1 MKKQFIKA
9 TKEFA
14 NFEKWVNAP
23 YFRKSFNLDFS
34 PEKAE
39 IDISGL
45 GFYVLFING
54 KNITKGHL
62 APYISNLDHYC
73 YYDTYDVSP
82 YLKKGENVI
91 GVMLG
96 NGFMNPFGGS
106 VWDFDKVEWKNAPCL
121 ALEFSAEGEG
131 KTLSFDADESFKTHP
146 SPIIFDE
153 LRMGEHFDANLE
165 IENWNMPGFDDGA
178 WDNVLVS
185 SAPRGKM
192 EKCEAEPICVQYEL
206 KPTRF
211 YKVEGGYIYDFGEN
225 NAGICRL
232 KLKNAD
238 KGQKIEMWH
247 AELLKEDGSLDISS
261 TIFDRPTTQFY
272 KEYSQKDVYIA
283 KGESEESYTPSFT
296 YHGFRYVYVTGIRD
310 DQATGGLLT
319 YVVMSSLNKVSGGFT
334 CSSDTVNTLF
344 EMAKRSDMSNFY
356 YFPTDCPHREKN
368 GWTGDASISAP
379 HMTYLY
385 DTEKNYTEWL
395 KNIRSAQT
403 EDGRIPGIVPTG
415 DWGFAWGNGPAW
427 DSVLFN
433 LPYELYIKRGNTDVI
448 RENKSA
454 MMRYLTYIMGRR
466 NEDGT
471 ISIGLG
477 DWVPVG
483 KGADQYDAPLALT
496 DTLMVMKSAHQASVM
511 FDAIEATFEADYARS
526 IEENLRNTL
535 RETMIDFETMTVK
548 SSCQS
553 AQALGIYYGLFTED
567 EKNEAFSRLMEFIH
581 AKNDRFDVGFLGLA
595 VIFDVLSDF
604 GEGNLAYKL
613 IMQDGYPSFA
623 HLIEN
628 GETTIPEWFKP
639 DADRLYSHNHHFLC
653 DFTRWFIERV
663 AGLKVVDS
671 ENVLIQ
677 PDFIDGLDHASAYY
691 DLPKGRVTVSW
702 KREKGEVKL
711 SYDAPEGVTVTEV

>member
-1 MKKQFIKA
+1 MKKQFIRA
-9 TKEFA
+9 TEEFA
-14 NFEKWVNAP
+14 SFEKGVNAP
-23 YFRKSFNLDFS
+23 HIRKSFSLDFV
-34 PEKAE
+34 PEKAT
-39 IDISGL
+39 IDISGH
-45 GFYVLFING
+45 GFYVLFVNG
-54 KNITKGHL
+54 KDITKGHL
-62 APYISNLDHYC
+62 APYISNLDHYI
-73 YYDTYDVSP
+73 YYDSYDVSS

-106 VWDFDKVEWKNAPCL
+106 VWDFDKVAWKNAPCL

-131 KTLSFDADESFKTHP
+131 KALSFDADESFKCHP

-165 IENWNMPGFDDGA
+165 IDGWNMPGFDDSKWNNA
-178 WDNVLVS
+178 LI
-185 SAPRGKM
+185 APTPRGKM
-192 EKCEAEPICVQYEL
+192 EKCEAEPVCVQYEL
-206 KPTRF
+206 KPTKF
-211 YKVEGGYIYDFGEN
+211 YKVDGGYIYDFGEN
-225 NAGICRL
+225 NAGVCRL
-232 KLKNAD
+232 NLKNAA
-238 KGQKIEMWH
+238 KGQRVELWH

-272 KEYSQKDVYIA
+272 KEYSQKDLYIA
-283 KGESEESYTPSFT
+283 KGEGEEIYTPSFT
-296 YHGFRYVYVTGIRD
+296 YHGFRYVYVTGITD
-310 DQATGGLLT
+310 EQATGELLT
-319 YVVMSSLNKVSGGFT
+319 YIVMSTGFSEMGGFD
-334 CSSDTVNTLF
+334 CSSETVKTLF
-344 EMAKRSDMSNFY
+344 EMAKRSDRSNFY

-385 DTEKNYTEWL
+385 DTGKSYTEWL
-395 KNIRSAQT
+395 KNIRAAQT

-433 LPYELYIKRGNTDVI
+433 LPYELYIKRGNTDII

-466 NEDGT
+466 SEDGT
-471 ISIGLG
+471 IAVGLG

-526 IEENLRNTL
+526 IEEDLRNTL
-535 RETMIDFETMTVK
+535 RDTMIDYETMTVK
-548 SSCQS
+548 GSCQS
-553 AQALGIYYGLFTED
+553 SQALGIYYGLFTEE
-567 EKNEAFSRLMEFIH
+567 EKDEAFSRLLEFLH
-581 AKNDRFDVGFLGLA
+581 KKDDRFDVGFLGLS

-604 GEGNLAYKL
+604 GEGNLAYRL
-613 IMQDGYPSFA
+613 ITQDGYPSYA

-663 AGLKVVDS
+663 AGLKVIDS

-677 PDFIDGLDHASAYY
+677 PDFIDGLDYASAYY
-691 DLPKGRVTVSW
+691 DLPSGRVSVSW
-702 KREKGEVKL
+702 KRENSKVKV
-711 SYDAPEGVTVTEV
+711 SYKAPAGVSVTEV